1 MRFKNRFILLFSIIT
16 LTFAIIGV
24 YTFFSFQKIR
34 RISATEKSVQNLKS
48 LTLELKNHEN
58 KYITWDLASKRYF
71 KIEQSQNINNFNQA
85 INEALFI
92 TNSLQSNPFI
102 REINAASKVANTR
115 KNLTDYNKQFEKFQS
130 QKKEFGFKDWG
141 MVGKMRDAI
150 HNVEHE
156 INAMNVPALNVH
168 MLMLRRHEKD
178 YLLRRD
184 MSYKEKFEKEIFT
197 FEQSLKVAQ
206 IAPAKKKEL
215 SNLLDTYKDTFF
227 ELIEKDKQIGLTQND
242 GLTASLNE
250 LSQKTTSAVNSLNQL
265 IAAKTDQYINKT
277 IRLLIIFIIIC
288 TISSISLALFIMYGT
303 LKTLGG
309 EPEEVALI
317 AKNVAKG
324 NLKMDIEASKEY
336 RGMMKSVVKMTERLT
351 EIISGIYENA
361 DHLAKTSVQYA
372 NSSKKISEGA
382 YNQATSID
390 EISSIIEEISQ
401 NISQNTQ
408 NARDTNTIAE
418 DVILAI
424 NDVKM
429 QTEKTL
435 ETGKLIDKKVQ
446 IINTIANQTTI
457 LALNAAVEAARA
469 GKNGQGF
476 HVIAEEV
483 KRLAQISKD
492 AAKEINQYTANNTI
506 QTKKMAGMVSNILE
520 PINKT
525 SQHVKNITLS
535 SEEMESGTQ
544 QVNTSVYELYNISQE
559 NAAASQEMAAGSSEL
574 EKQAK
579 SLIEM
584 VSFFKI
590 KEKSTTSIKKKKNKK
605 KIKKV
610 VKMWKKQN
618 TPQLQRV

>member
-1 MRFKNRFILLFSIIT
+1 MRFRNRFILLFSIIAI
-16 LTFAIIGV
+16 TFALIGA
-24 YTFFSFQKIR
+24 YTFISFQKIR
-34 RISATEKSVQNLKS
+34 KISETESNVQNLKS

-58 KYITWDLASKRYF
+58 KYLTWDLASKRYF
-71 KIEQSQNINNFNQA
+71 KIGKSQNINNFNQA
-85 INEALFI
+85 VNEALVI
-92 TNSLQSNPFI
+92 TNNLQSTPFI
-102 REINAASKVANTR
+102 KEINASSKIENTR
-115 KNLTDYNKQFEKFQS
+115 KKLTDYNKQFEKFQS
-130 QKKEFGFKDWG
+130 KKKEFGFKDWG

-156 INAMNVPALNVH
+156 IDSMNIPALNVH

-184 MSYKEKFEKEIFT
+184 ISYKEKFEKEIFT
-197 FEQSLKVAQ
+197 FEQSLKFAQ
-206 IAPAKKKEL
+206 IAPTKKKEL

-227 ELIEKDKQIGLTQND
+227 KLIEADKQIGLTQND
-242 GLTASLNE
+242 GLTASLNQ
-250 LSQKTTSAVNSLNQL
+250 LSQKTTSAVTALNQL
-265 IAAKTDQYINKT
+265 ITAKTEQYINKT
-277 IRLLIIFIIIC
+277 ISLLIIFIVIC
-288 TISSISLALFIMYGT
+288 TIISIALALFIMYGT

-324 NLKMDIEASKEY
+324 NLKMDVEDSKEY
-336 RGMMKSVVKMTERLT
+336 RGMMKSVVKMTERLN
-351 EIISGIYENA
+351 EIINGIYNNA
-361 DHLAKTSVQYA
+361 DHLAKTSNQYA
-372 NSSKKISEGA
+372 DSSKKISEGA

-390 EISSIIEEISQ
+390 EISSVIEEISQ

-408 NARDTNTIAE
+408 NARDTNSNAE

-424 NDVKM
+424 NDVKK
-429 QTEKTL
+429 QTDKTL
-435 ETGKLIDKKVQ
+435 ETGKLIDEKVQ
-446 IINTIANQTTI
+446 IINTISNQTTI

-492 AAKEINQYTANNTI
+492 AAKEINQHTTNNTI
-506 QTKKMAGMVSNILE
+506 QTKKMAAMVGNILD

-525 SQHVKNITLS
+525 SQYVKNITLS

-544 QVNTSVYELYNISQE
+544 QVNNAVYELYNISQE
-559 NAAASQEMAAGSSEL
+559 NAAASQEMAAGSNEL
-574 EKQAK
+574 EKQAQ

-584 VSFFKI
+584 VSFFKT
-590 KEKSTTSIKKKKNKK
+590 SQNSSASIKKKKKK
-605 KIKKV
+605 KKV
-610 VKMWKKQN
+610 VKLWKKQN
-618 TPQLQRV
+618 SPQLIRV